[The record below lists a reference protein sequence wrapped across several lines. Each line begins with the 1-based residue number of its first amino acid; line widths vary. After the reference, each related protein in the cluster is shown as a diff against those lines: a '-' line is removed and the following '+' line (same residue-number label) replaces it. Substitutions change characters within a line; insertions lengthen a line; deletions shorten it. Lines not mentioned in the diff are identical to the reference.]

1 MQGDKAQEL
10 LCGLGLIT
18 VINKRIASSD
28 EMNTGPGMPSQNI
41 LRVTSVDYADGGYAF
56 LTNLDEIN
64 SMVLQPNFDQLLANT
79 MDAPTAATTIHAGL
93 QKYLDEAAKQQ
104 P

>member
-1 MQGDKAQEL
+1 
-10 LCGLGLIT
+10 
-18 VINKRIASSD
+18 
-28 EMNTGPGMPSQNI
+28 
-41 LRVTSVDYADGGYAF
+41 
-56 LTNLDEIN
+56 
-64 SMVLQPNFDQLLANT
+64 MVLQPNFDQLLANT

>member
-28 EMNTGPGMPSQNI
+28 EMNTGPGMPESKYSSSNI
-41 LRVTSVDYADGGYAF
+41 R
-56 LTNLDEIN
+56 
-64 SMVLQPNFDQLLANT
+64 
-79 MDAPTAATTIHAGL
+79 
-93 QKYLDEAAKQQ
+93 
-104 P
+104 